1 MKIVCAVCSVEQERA
16 DRCVECQ
23 RVLPGGV
30 GLSPGARPKGVGE
43 FAKGVDLVWKRK
55 YGHLYTN
62 VRWRVRH
69 HSTSGMEVGYMG
81 GGCADFALN
90 VLVALYPAGK
100 GENIKTWQGHVSW
113 RAWALHQDFKV
124 NFLASANGDDGRI
137 PWAEITEWIEAQRG
151 DTHRLMKRYEE
162 SLADFTRAIE
172 LDENDA
178 WALAQRGETH
188 RLMER
193 YEEALA
199 DFTRAIELDETY
211 AWALAN
217 RGVTYDLMKRYE
229 EALADFTRAIEL
241 DEKYAWAIVNRG
253 EIHRLMERYEESL
266 ADFTRVI
273 DLDENDAWALAQRG
287 ETHRLMKRYEEA
299 LADFTRAIELDEEYA
314 WALAS
319 RGVTYRLMERYE
331 EALADSVSAVELD
344 AEETTAH
351 LSIIACYRKL
361 GRMEEYQRQVEI
373 ARSVIE
379 KESVYI
385 RACFAAV
392 CGDTENTLAL
402 LRRALEDKDVPID
415 WAMMDPDFDWVR
427 EDPRFAT
434 LLDET
439 KALLY
444 LRAVAYSIAD

>member
-23 RVLPGGV
+23 RPLPGGV

-43 FAKGVDLVWKRK
+43 FDEGVDLVWKRI

-62 VRWRVRH
+62 VRWRVRR
-69 HSTSGMEVGYMG
+69 HSTSGMEVGSMG
-81 GGCADFALN
+81 SGCADFALN
-90 VLVALYPAGK
+90 VMVALYPAGN
-100 GENIKTWQGHVSW
+100 GENIKIWQGHVSC
-113 RAWALHQDFKV
+113 RAWALHQDFQVK
-124 NFLASANGDDGRI
+124 FLASANRDEGRI
-137 PWAEITEWIEAQRG
+137 PWAKITEWIEAQC
-151 DTHRLMKRYEE
+151 EE
-162 SLADFTRAIE
+162 TCRS
-172 LDENDA
+172 
-178 WALAQRGETH
+178 
-188 RLMER
+188 MER

-199 DFTRAIELDETY
+199 DFIRAIEP
-211 AWALAN
+211 
-217 RGVTYDLMKRYE
+217 
-229 EALADFTRAIEL
+229 
-241 DEKYAWAIVNRG
+241 
-253 EIHRLMERYEESL
+253 
-266 ADFTRVI
+266 
-273 DLDENDAWALAQRG
+273 DENDAWAIANRG

-299 LADFTRAIELDEEYA
+299 LADFTRAIELDQKDARALAQRGVTHLLMKRYEEALADFTRAIELDEKYA

-331 EALADSVSAVELD
+331 EALADSVRAVELD

-361 GRMEEYQRQVEI
+361 GWMEEYQRQVEI
-373 ARSVIE
+373 ARSIIV

-392 CGDTENTLAL
+392 CGDTENTLVL
-402 LRRALEDKDVPID
+402 LRRALEGKDVPID

-427 EDPRFAT
+427 EDPRIAT
-434 LLDET
+434 LLDKT

-444 LRAVAYSIAD
+444 

>member
-23 RVLPGGV
+23 RPLPGGV

-43 FAKGVDLVWKRK
+43 FDEGVDLVWKRI

-62 VRWRVRH
+62 VRWRVRR
-69 HSTSGMEVGYMG
+69 HSTSGMEVGSMG
-81 GGCADFALN
+81 SGCADFALN
-90 VLVALYPAGK
+90 VMVALYPAGN
-100 GENIKTWQGHVSW
+100 GENIKIWQGHVSC
-113 RAWALHQDFKV
+113 RAWALHQDFQVK
-124 NFLASANGDDGRI
+124 FLASANRDEGRI
-137 PWAEITEWIEAQRG
+137 PWAKITEWIEAQC
-151 DTHRLMKRYEE
+151 
-162 SLADFTRAIE
+162 
-172 LDENDA
+172 
-178 WALAQRGETH
+178 GETC
-188 RLMER
+188 RSMER

-199 DFTRAIELDETY
+199 DFIRAIEP
-211 AWALAN
+211 
-217 RGVTYDLMKRYE
+217 
-229 EALADFTRAIEL
+229 
-241 DEKYAWAIVNRG
+241 
-253 EIHRLMERYEESL
+253 
-266 ADFTRVI
+266 
-273 DLDENDAWALAQRG
+273 DENDAWAIANRG

-299 LADFTRAIELDEEYA
+299 LADLTRAIELDENDA

-361 GRMEEYQRQVEI
+361 GWMEEYQRQVEI
-373 ARSVIE
+373 ARSVIA

-402 LRRALEDKDVPID
+402 LRRALEAKDEPIH
-415 WAMMDPDFDWVR
+415 WAMMDPDFDCVR

-444 LRAVAYSIAD
+444 